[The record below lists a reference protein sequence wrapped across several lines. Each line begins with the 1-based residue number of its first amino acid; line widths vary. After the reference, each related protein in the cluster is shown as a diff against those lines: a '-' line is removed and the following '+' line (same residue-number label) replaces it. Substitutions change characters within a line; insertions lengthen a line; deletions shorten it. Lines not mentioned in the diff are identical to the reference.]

1 MELCACVYVFLNM
14 SVCDCAYTLTWRQ
27 VCFYDY
33 LPMVC
38 VRVCVCARACACA
51 CACVCVCDTVCDC
64 DHVHCSMVV
73 GTPSSPSPP
82 SGSVQTKVGASS
94 TGEVHSSE

>member
-1 MELCACVYVFLNM
+1 MTTNPWCV
-14 SVCDCAYTLTWRQ
+14 
-27 VCFYDY
+27 
-33 LPMVC
+33 
-38 VRVCVCARACACA
+38 
-51 CACVCVCDTVCDC
+51 CVCVCDTVCDC

-82 SGSVQTKVGASS
+82 SGPVQTKVGASS